1 MSLRERL
8 EAALAAGQDTALLRF
23 SLGDLLAKSGDLDT
37 ACEHLR
43 RAVEL
48 DPQYSAAW
56 KLLGRTQLRAG
67 YASDARVTLR
77 QGISVA
83 RAQGDKQAEREMD
96 VFLKRLDR

>member
-23 SLGDLLAKSGDLDT
+23 SLGDLLAGGIKIT
-37 ACEHLR
+37 RFCEHLR

-56 KLLGRTQLRAG
+56 KLLGRTQLRVG

-77 QGISVA
+77 QGIAVA